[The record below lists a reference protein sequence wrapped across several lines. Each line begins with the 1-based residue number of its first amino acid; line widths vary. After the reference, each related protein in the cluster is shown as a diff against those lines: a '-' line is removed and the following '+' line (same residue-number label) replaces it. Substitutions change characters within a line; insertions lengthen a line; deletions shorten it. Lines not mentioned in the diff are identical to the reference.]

1 MVSSYGPLLY
11 QIGMADTN
19 QRNEIQNRTDQIVQN
34 IRDQKFSTARQARG
48 NACTQFIESLNILKF
63 IEVNVVYIDT
73 LPFF

>member
-48 NACTQFIESLNILKF
+48 NAYTQFIESLNILKF
-63 IEVNVVYIDT
+63 IEANVVYIDT